1 MNSFTPKP
9 EHNGYR
15 GYIASRRV
23 RGDRIPQAV
32 QGLVV
37 RDYAQRMK
45 LGLRLPAVEYAMPGC
60 YMMLESVM
68 EELPQIEGV
77 IFYSLFMLPERAS
90 RREAIYQK
98 VFDAVKA
105 YQAEIDLPADGIARP
120 ALLARTGG
128 KIVVIESQFT
138 LYLYL
143 DGKKKEA
150 TAAVPDALVDEIA
163 LIGPKERI
171 RDRLD
176 AWKASGVGTMI
187 VGAQQPEALRVM
199 AELCL

>member
-98 VFDAVKA
+98 VFDAGA
-105 YQAEIDLPADGIARP
+105 SLHGALESMALWTPADVSRIEDVFRISRIAHQGQREMQ
-120 ALLARTGG
+120 AIL
-128 KIVVIESQFT
+128 E
-138 LYLYL
+138 
-143 DGKKKEA
+143 
-150 TAAVPDALVDEIA
+150 
-163 LIGPKERI
+163 
-171 RDRLD
+171 
-176 AWKASGVGTMI
+176 
-187 VGAQQPEALRVM
+187 GAN
-199 AELCL
+199 